1 MLTPSHRTFE
11 IIAVIITALGK
22 FFFYDVLDQRLLF
35 ILLMFGFWGVYLVRR
50 VRTSPS
56 VLSKWGFRT
65 DNFMVILNQVLPFGL
80 GAVMVC
86 IIIGVIQGTLN
97 PHWHIIPLL
106 ILYPIFG
113 ALQQFLLMALVAGN
127 LQDSNRF
134 NHKTIILLTS
144 ILFGLLHYPYWWLV
158 IGTSFLAF
166 FYSYIYLKNRNL
178 YVLGLFHGWLG
189 VLFYYT
195 VVDKDPFLEV
205 FGFLLN

>member
-1 MLTPSHRTFE
+1 
-11 IIAVIITALGK
+11 
-22 FFFYDVLDQRLLF
+22 
-35 ILLMFGFWGVYLVRR
+35 MFGFWGVYLVRR

-65 DNFMVILNQVLPFGL
+65 DNFMAVLKQVLPFGL